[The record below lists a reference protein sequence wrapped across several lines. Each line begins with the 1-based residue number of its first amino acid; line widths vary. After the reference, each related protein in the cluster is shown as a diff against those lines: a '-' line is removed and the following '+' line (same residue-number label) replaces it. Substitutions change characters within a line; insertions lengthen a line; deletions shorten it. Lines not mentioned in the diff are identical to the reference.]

1 MGGGLSCCEED
12 GAPQVVE
19 VAQVGYS
26 TASPQLTSQEGANM
40 DEPSNLHSDVK
51 QGQQKLMQ
59 MRQFQVDAE
68 VVRGLPLQRSLRGF
82 GQLWRRSP
90 LDLDVDKRARL
101 WDWSQ
106 QVTHFDVFLSHTWQ
120 TPGHWK
126 VLSLLLQAGWKY
138 MLLMWAASAFLI
150 RILDLVSVLPMPSDC
165 RFRAAKFEHVCSY
178 FPWCLAA
185 SLPVQLLALLMTP
198 YLPYLPNIT
207 YSSCF
212 KRWTLQKEED
222 KGAHKN
228 GTGDVHEGD
237 GQNDSR
243 RTEKQSEEIEMSLD
257 RKPFASDAHDIV
269 NGSSKKEKQMQ
280 QICFLDVACIHQTD
294 HELMER
300 GVYGLGA
307 FLKRSKELRILWSPP
322 YLTRLWCIF
331 ELAAF
336 RTANPNGTI
345 TLTPLIESSFAR
357 PFASGM
363 VAKMPSCAT
372 CAARSGMKC

>member
-1 MGGGLSCCEED
+1 MFKCTCRNVSV
-12 GAPQVVE
+12 QVQVWKCQCVSVSVE
-19 VAQVGYS
+19 VSVFKRFSGRTLRNAFGKNVF
-26 TASPQLTSQEGANM
+26 SQKGEQQAN
-40 DEPSNLHSDVK
+40 
-51 QGQQKLMQ
+51 
-59 MRQFQVDAE
+59 
-68 VVRGLPLQRSLRGF
+68 LRVPKAKT
-82 GQLWRRSP
+82 L
-90 LDLDVDKRARL
+90 
-101 WDWSQ
+101 

-243 RTEKQSEEIEMSLD
+243 RAEKQSEEIEMSLD

-280 QICFLDVACIHQTD
+280 QICSSALFDESDSL
-294 HELMER
+294 
-300 GVYGLGA
+300 GLQ
-307 FLKRSKELRILWSPP
+307 P
-322 YLTRLWCIF
+322 
-331 ELAAF
+331 
-336 RTANPNGTI
+336 
-345 TLTPLIESSFAR
+345 AR
-357 PFASGM
+357 
-363 VAKMPSCAT
+363 V
-372 CAARSGMKC
+372 